1 MWRCVCVHL
10 YVTVKGRTRYS
21 MVRQKNYRERV
32 KGDRTFN
39 NSWYASDVISYSS
52 DVVSIS
58 PDESLIYNY
67 LRFSPAS
74 TWVWGQSPKCGM
86 RKNKRP
92 FIEGVEEESHRLEIA
107 VSVSW
112 MRKGCTSRYNS
123 SQIQEIRLEELVGF
137 LSSLYGTNFFMHGAF
152 YMLCKVFEIVY

>member
-1 MWRCVCVHL
+1 MA
-10 YVTVKGRTRYS
+10 
-21 MVRQKNYRERV
+21 RQKNYRERV

-74 TWVWGQSPKCGM
+74 PKKGDEATQRNGAT
-86 RKNKRP
+86 RKNKRRS
-92 FIEGVEEESHRLEIA
+92 IEGDVVVGGDGDGDVGGGGGES
-107 VSVSW
+107 
-112 MRKGCTSRYNS
+112 S
-123 SQIQEIRLEELVGF
+123 SGNCSLCALDEKRVNVQVQFITDIGNPVGRTGRF
-137 LSSLYGTNFFMHGAF
+137 LSFFLERFFFGQRTR
-152 YMLCKVFEIVY
+152 LCAL

>member
-1 MWRCVCVHL
+1 MHL
-10 YVTVKGRTRYS
+10 YVTAKGWTRYS

-74 TWVWGQSPKCGM
+74 TWVGDT
-86 RKNKRP
+86 RRN
-92 FIEGVEEESHRLEIA
+92 
-107 VSVSW
+107 
-112 MRKGCTSRYNS
+112 
-123 SQIQEIRLEELVGF
+123 VG
-137 LSSLYGTNFFMHGAF
+137 
-152 YMLCKVFEIVY
+152 